1 MEKLGVL
8 RDKRIVGSP
17 AVHLLSMAVLLFG
30 FWMLLSGNTQTK
42 FLVYGVL
49 TSVIAAW
56 ATYPLLLIPNGDDTR
71 KYFVFG
77 VNPLKLLAYAVWL
90 MWQLVLANID
100 VICATV
106 RPEIEIDPCVVRFR
120 YQVDNPMAKVVLA
133 NSITLTP
140 GTVTMN
146 MTEDGLYE
154 VHALTVGAADGLKGG
169 DMQKKVAWLFG
180 ESYDFE
186 LVGGED

>member
-1 MEKLGVL
+1 M
-8 RDKRIVGSP
+8 
-17 AVHLLSMAVLLFG
+17 
-30 FWMLLSGNTQTK
+30 
-42 FLVYGVL
+42 
-49 TSVIAAW
+49 
-56 ATYPLLLIPNGDDTR
+56 
-71 KYFVFG
+71 FG